1 MEVASNGQYDN
12 DDDIDE
18 NDDDDDDA
26 DADDDGDDADD
37 DGRRS
42 RVCSTPSTTSTLQPS
57 CLHFWPQAI
66 VLLLPSFNLVV
77 VVVIEFV
84 VEDYHPEI
92 YTR

>member
-18 NDDDDDDA
+18 NDDA
-26 DADDDGDDADD
+26 DADDDGDDADDDDD

-77 VVVIEFV
+77 AIIMGFV
-84 VEDYHPEI
+84 VEDYHPNI
-92 YTR
+92 YTRQ